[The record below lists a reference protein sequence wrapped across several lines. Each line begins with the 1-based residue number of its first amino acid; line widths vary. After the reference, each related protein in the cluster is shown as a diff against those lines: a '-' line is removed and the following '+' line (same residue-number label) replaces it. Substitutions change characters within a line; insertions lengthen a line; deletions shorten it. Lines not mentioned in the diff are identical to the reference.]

1 LIHFDTTLLI
11 DLLREQARQ
20 EEGPATLFLRSC
32 LDEEISV
39 SVHVLCELYT
49 GAELSRRPEEERQ
62 SIRHLCSSIQT
73 SSPDESFPTLY
84 GRILAWQTRNGQKVA
99 TMDLLIATAA
109 LAERAALVTRN
120 TKDFSR
126 VPGLAVLTY

>member
-1 LIHFDTTLLI
+1 LIHFDTSLLI
-11 DLLREQARQ
+11 DLLRERARQ
-20 EEGPATLFLRSC
+20 EVGPATLFLRSC

-62 SIRHLCSSIQT
+62 SVRHLCSAIGT
-73 SSPDESFPTLY
+73 SFPDEGFPSLY
-84 GRILAWQTRNGQKVA
+84 ARILAWQTRNGQKVA

-109 LAERAALVTRN
+109 LVERAALVTRN